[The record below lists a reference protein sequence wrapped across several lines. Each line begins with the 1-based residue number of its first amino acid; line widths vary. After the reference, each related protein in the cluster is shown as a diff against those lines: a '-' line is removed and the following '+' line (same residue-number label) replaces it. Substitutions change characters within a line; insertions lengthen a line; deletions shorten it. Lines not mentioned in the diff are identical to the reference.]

1 MVKFNTNSFF
11 GKFQVTTVPDEAED
25 NFKMP
30 RASVVHMTSTATRPQ
45 HMSQVLATLALS
57 MGTLSS
63 GLAKGY
69 TSPALDSI
77 LDKQPPALYQ
87 SSNNDTWAV
96 FSVTKQEASWVASL
110 SMLGAWCG
118 AMIGDWIMRRGRR
131 LALRVTSLP
140 LAAAW
145 ILTGVAPCVEVVYCT
160 SFVGGLCCSVITMV
174 AQVYISEISMPGI
187 RGCLS
192 AMLKVLGHVGVLLS
206 YIAGTYLNWRQS
218 ALLVAVAPS
227 MLFLGTLFIPETPSY
242 LVLNGKDEEAASSLQ
257 WLRGEQ
263 VDIRHELQVIKTNIL
278 ASRAKQYGLT
288 FRNSMMTPRLYKP
301 IAITCGL
308 MFFQRFSGA
317 NAFNYYAVIIFRQT
331 LGGMNPHGA
340 TIAIGFV
347 QLLASL
353 LSGFLIDIV
362 GRLPLLI
369 ASTVLMSLALAGF
382 GSYAYYVSQTQNL
395 GYADTAVPAGEHDWI
410 PLLCVLVFTTALAL
424 GISPISWLLIGE
436 LFPLEYRGLGSSI
449 STSFSYFCAF
459 CGIKLFMDFQQVL
472 GLHGAFW
479 FYAAM
484 AVCGLCFVV
493 YCVPETKGKQLD
505 EMNPEYAQARADQAN
520 LPSSAGPST
529 NTNSIRGGMPR
540 GSSSS
545 SNHRSLSDY
554 CGIFAE
560 KTNRI
565 GRNVESFMQS
575 RGFLPPRANINEH
588 ARYMNNVASAPR
600 VNGDVNKGVH
610 GQTRIFEQ
618 DRYYERAAV
627 RNDPVETFPP
637 RESKTND
644 RIPSRTPDMEA
655 RRAKRQS
662 YQDEYDDRSNGW
674 KNPSRNVNGA
684 KPILRNA
691 GGYER
696 PYCSTLPRRSRTINF
711 KDQAYNSLEELR
723 GYPKSLQDL
732 TDFELEERIGNSSVS
747 SFPKTRTTRYWRR
760 EGEGEEAGG
769 TSLRELEEVDVP
781 RKREDVYRHRRQRDP
796 VDPLLLEEDYL
807 RFCRNLARME
817 RYPQVGSS
825 GGGGRYEPGQVHYE
839 RECRTFGKDTVAFI
853 YYKTCYL

>member
-1 MVKFNTNSFF
+1 MSLNHRYY
-11 GKFQVTTVPDEAED
+11 VTTIPDEGED

-30 RASVVHMTSTATRPQ
+30 RASVVHMTSTATRPH

-77 LDKQPPALYQ
+77 LDNQPPRLYQ
-87 SSNNDTWAV
+87 SPNNDTWLA
-96 FSVTKQEASWVASL
+96 FSVTQQEASWVASL
-110 SMLGAWCG
+110 SMLGAWFG

-131 LALRVTSLP
+131 LALRMTSLP

-145 ILTGVAPCVEVVYCT
+145 VVTCVSPCVELVYVT
-160 SFVGGLCCSVITMV
+160 SFIGGLCCSVITMV
-174 AQVYISEISMPGI
+174 AQVYISEISIPGI

-242 LVLNGKDEEAASSLQ
+242 LVLNGKDDEAANSLQ
-257 WLRGEQ
+257 WLRGEH

-278 ASRAKQYGLT
+278 ASRAKQYELT
-288 FRNSMMTPRLYKP
+288 FRNSMFTPRLYKP

-347 QLLASL
+347 QLLAAL

-369 ASTVLMSLALAGF
+369 ASTVFMSLALAGF

-395 GYADTAVPAGEHDWI
+395 GYVDSAVVGQHDWI

-459 CGIKLFMDFQQVL
+459 FGIKLFMDFQQSL

-479 FYAAM
+479 FYAAV

-493 YCVPETKGKQLD
+493 CCVPETKGKQLD
-505 EMNPEYAQARADQAN
+505 EMNPDYAQAR
-520 LPSSAGPST
+520 
-529 NTNSIRGGMPR
+529 
-540 GSSSS
+540 
-545 SNHRSLSDY
+545 
-554 CGIFAE
+554 
-560 KTNRI
+560 
-565 GRNVESFMQS
+565 
-575 RGFLPPRANINEH
+575 
-588 ARYMNNVASAPR
+588 
-600 VNGDVNKGVH
+600 
-610 GQTRIFEQ
+610 
-618 DRYYERAAV
+618 
-627 RNDPVETFPP
+627 
-637 RESKTND
+637 
-644 RIPSRTPDMEA
+644 
-655 RRAKRQS
+655 
-662 YQDEYDDRSNGW
+662 
-674 KNPSRNVNGA
+674 
-684 KPILRNA
+684 
-691 GGYER
+691 
-696 PYCSTLPRRSRTINF
+696 
-711 KDQAYNSLEELR
+711 
-723 GYPKSLQDL
+723 
-732 TDFELEERIGNSSVS
+732 
-747 SFPKTRTTRYWRR
+747 
-760 EGEGEEAGG
+760 
-769 TSLRELEEVDVP
+769 
-781 RKREDVYRHRRQRDP
+781 
-796 VDPLLLEEDYL
+796 
-807 RFCRNLARME
+807 
-817 RYPQVGSS
+817 
-825 GGGGRYEPGQVHYE
+825 
-839 RECRTFGKDTVAFI
+839 
-853 YYKTCYL
+853 

>member
-1 MVKFNTNSFF
+1 MEERY
-11 GKFQVTTVPDEAED
+11 GMLEVTTVPDEAED
-25 NFKMP
+25 SFKMP

-45 HMSQVLATLALS
+45 HMSQKMKVSSDSRTSYATPYNSRQSRKGREKVSASEASLERECGEKSRKVLATLALS

-77 LDKQPPALYQ
+77 LDKQPPPLYQ

-96 FSVTKQEASWVASL
+96 FSVTTQEASWVASL

-118 AMIGDWIMRRGRR
+118 AMIGNWIMRRGRR
-131 LALRVTSLP
+131 VALRVTSLP

-160 SFVGGLCCSVITMV
+160 SFLGGLFCSVITMV

-288 FRNSMMTPRLYKP
+288 LKSSMLTPRLYKP

-395 GYADTAVPAGEHDWI
+395 GYSDSAVPTGEHDWI

-436 LFPLEYRGLGSSI
+436 LFPLEYRGIGSSI

-505 EMNPEYAQARADQAN
+505 EMNPDYAQARADQVA
-520 LPSSAGPST
+520 LPSAGPSMT
-529 NTNSIRGGMPR
+529 SNSARGITR
-540 GSSSS
+540 GS
-545 SNHRSLSDY
+545 HRSLSEY

-565 GRNVESFMQS
+565 GKNVENFMQS
-575 RGFLPPRANINEH
+575 RGFLPPVQRQSLYETT
-588 ARYMNNVASAPR
+588 RYPNNVLSSSK
-600 VNGDVNKGVH
+600 VNGDIKKGVY
-610 GQTRIFEQ
+610 GKTRIYEQ
-618 DRYYERAAV
+618 DRYYDGITSV
-627 RNDPVETFPP
+627 DNNDRGETLVS
-637 RESKTND
+637 RESKPND
-644 RIPSRTPDMEA
+644 RVRYTSEMQLA
-655 RRAKRQS
+655 RRPKRRN
-662 YQDEYDDRSNGW
+662 YREEEYDDRSDAW
-674 KNPSRNVNGA
+674 KDPSRNVNGA
-684 KPILRNA
+684 KPILRN
-691 GGYER
+691 GIGYQRDER

-711 KDQAYNSLEELR
+711 KDQPYNSLEELR

-732 TDFELEERIGNSSVS
+732 TDFEVEERIGNSTVASL
-747 SFPKTRTTRYWRR
+747 PKTRTRSRDDR
-760 EGEGEEAGG
+760 PA
-769 TSLRELEEVDVP
+769 
-781 RKREDVYRHRRQRDP
+781 DVYRQSRLRDPP
-796 VDPLLLEEDYL
+796 VDPLPEDDYL
-807 RFCRNLARME
+807 KFCRNLARME
-817 RYPQVGSS
+817 RYPR
-825 GGGGRYEPGQVHYE
+825 GGRYEPGQGLQTRSSE
-839 RECRTFGKDTVAFI
+839 KIQR
-853 YYKTCYL
+853 

>member
-1 MVKFNTNSFF
+1 MGSSLIRRSQGEMVVPASRAGNSRLASYQVTNNTPLEFRHDPANPNRKIRRITARKSAKPRELQHSLASVMQQEADNVLEARTRRAEIVNTSRRDEKQNRSLDRI
-11 GKFQVTTVPDEAED
+11 GSRDQFQSQSAGGAFKMDQDSGVEEFCLDNFSEVWIISVAVVWRKIAVTTVPDEGE
-25 NFKMP
+25 NSFKMP

-77 LDKQPPALYQ
+77 LDNQPPHLYQ
-87 SSNNDTWAV
+87 TSNNDTWSA
-96 FSVTKQEASWVASL
+96 FSVTQQEASWVASL
-110 SMLGAWCG
+110 SMLGAWFG

-140 LAAAW
+140 LAVVW
-145 ILTGVAPCVEVVYCT
+145 ILTGIAPCVELVYVT
-160 SFVGGLCCSVITMV
+160 SFIGGLCCSVITMV

-218 ALLVAVAPS
+218 ALLVAIAPS

-242 LVLNGKDEEAASSLQ
+242 LVLNGKDDEAANSLQ
-257 WLRGEQ
+257 WLRGDH

-278 ASRAKQYGLT
+278 ASRAKQYELT
-288 FRNSMMTPRLYKP
+288 FKNSMFTPRLYKP

-369 ASTVLMSLALAGF
+369 ASTVFMSLALAGF

-395 GYADTAVPAGEHDWI
+395 GYPDSAVVGQHDWI

-459 CGIKLFMDFQQVL
+459 VGIKLFMDFQQTF

-479 FYAAM
+479 FYAAV

-493 YCVPETKGKQLD
+493 CCVPETKGKQLD
-505 EMNPEYAQARADQAN
+505 EMNPDYAQAR
-520 LPSSAGPST
+520 
-529 NTNSIRGGMPR
+529 
-540 GSSSS
+540 
-545 SNHRSLSDY
+545 
-554 CGIFAE
+554 
-560 KTNRI
+560 
-565 GRNVESFMQS
+565 
-575 RGFLPPRANINEH
+575 
-588 ARYMNNVASAPR
+588 
-600 VNGDVNKGVH
+600 
-610 GQTRIFEQ
+610 
-618 DRYYERAAV
+618 
-627 RNDPVETFPP
+627 
-637 RESKTND
+637 
-644 RIPSRTPDMEA
+644 
-655 RRAKRQS
+655 
-662 YQDEYDDRSNGW
+662 
-674 KNPSRNVNGA
+674 
-684 KPILRNA
+684 
-691 GGYER
+691 
-696 PYCSTLPRRSRTINF
+696 
-711 KDQAYNSLEELR
+711 
-723 GYPKSLQDL
+723 
-732 TDFELEERIGNSSVS
+732 
-747 SFPKTRTTRYWRR
+747 
-760 EGEGEEAGG
+760 
-769 TSLRELEEVDVP
+769 
-781 RKREDVYRHRRQRDP
+781 
-796 VDPLLLEEDYL
+796 
-807 RFCRNLARME
+807 
-817 RYPQVGSS
+817 
-825 GGGGRYEPGQVHYE
+825 
-839 RECRTFGKDTVAFI
+839 
-853 YYKTCYL
+853 

>member
-1 MVKFNTNSFF
+1 MSLNHRYY
-11 GKFQVTTVPDEAED
+11 VTTVPDEGEHS
-25 NFKMP
+25 FKMP

-77 LDKQPPALYQ
+77 LDSQPPHLYQ
-87 SSNNDTWAV
+87 SSNNDTWSA
-96 FSVTKQEASWVASL
+96 FSVTQQEASWVASL
-110 SMLGAWCG
+110 SMLGAWFG

-131 LALRVTSLP
+131 LALRVTSMP
-140 LAAAW
+140 LAAVW
-145 ILTGVAPCVEVVYCT
+145 IFTGIAPCVELVYVT
-160 SFVGGLCCSVITMV
+160 SFIGGLCCSVITMV
-174 AQVYISEISMPGI
+174 AQNCPSWIASSIVQVYISEISMPGI

-242 LVLNGKDEEAASSLQ
+242 LVLNGKDDEAANSLQ
-257 WLRGEQ
+257 WLRGDH

-278 ASRAKQYGLT
+278 ASRAKQYELT
-288 FRNSMMTPRLYKP
+288 FKNSMFTPRLYKP

-369 ASTVLMSLALAGF
+369 ASTVFMSLALAGF
-382 GSYAYYVSQTQNL
+382 GSYAYYMSQTQNL
-395 GYADTAVPAGEHDWI
+395 GYPDTAVVGQQDWI

-459 CGIKLFMDFQQVL
+459 VGIKLFMDFQQMF

-479 FYAAM
+479 FYAAV

-493 YCVPETKGKQLD
+493 CCVPETKGKQLD
-505 EMNPEYAQARADQAN
+505 EMNPDYAQAR
-520 LPSSAGPST
+520 
-529 NTNSIRGGMPR
+529 
-540 GSSSS
+540 
-545 SNHRSLSDY
+545 
-554 CGIFAE
+554 
-560 KTNRI
+560 
-565 GRNVESFMQS
+565 
-575 RGFLPPRANINEH
+575 
-588 ARYMNNVASAPR
+588 
-600 VNGDVNKGVH
+600 
-610 GQTRIFEQ
+610 
-618 DRYYERAAV
+618 
-627 RNDPVETFPP
+627 
-637 RESKTND
+637 
-644 RIPSRTPDMEA
+644 
-655 RRAKRQS
+655 
-662 YQDEYDDRSNGW
+662 
-674 KNPSRNVNGA
+674 
-684 KPILRNA
+684 
-691 GGYER
+691 
-696 PYCSTLPRRSRTINF
+696 
-711 KDQAYNSLEELR
+711 
-723 GYPKSLQDL
+723 
-732 TDFELEERIGNSSVS
+732 
-747 SFPKTRTTRYWRR
+747 
-760 EGEGEEAGG
+760 
-769 TSLRELEEVDVP
+769 
-781 RKREDVYRHRRQRDP
+781 
-796 VDPLLLEEDYL
+796 
-807 RFCRNLARME
+807 
-817 RYPQVGSS
+817 
-825 GGGGRYEPGQVHYE
+825 
-839 RECRTFGKDTVAFI
+839 
-853 YYKTCYL
+853 

>member
-1 MVKFNTNSFF
+1 M
-11 GKFQVTTVPDEAED
+11 GVTTVPDEGES

-77 LDKQPPALYQ
+77 LDNQQPHLYQ
-87 SSNNDTWAV
+87 TASNDTWSA
-96 FSVTKQEASWVASL
+96 FSVTQQEASWVASL
-110 SMLGAWCG
+110 SMLGAWLG

-131 LALRVTSLP
+131 LALRASSLP

-145 ILTGVAPCVEVVYCT
+145 ILTGVAPRVELVYVT
-160 SFVGGLCCSVITMV
+160 SFIGGLCCSVITMV

-192 AMLKVLGHVGVLLS
+192 AMLKVHVHVGVLLS

-218 ALLVAVAPS
+218 ALLVAIAPS

-242 LVLNGKDEEAASSLQ
+242 LVLNGKDDEAAGSLQ
-257 WLRGEQ
+257 WLRGEH

-278 ASRAKQYGLT
+278 ASRAKQYELT
-288 FRNSMMTPRLYKP
+288 FRNSVFTPRLYKP

-317 NAFNYYAVIIFRQT
+317 NAFTYYAVIIFRQT
-331 LGGMNPHGA
+331 LVGMNPHRA

-382 GSYAYYVSQTQNL
+382 GSYAYYISQTQNL
-395 GYADTAVPAGEHDWI
+395 GYPNAAVVGQHDWI

-459 CGIKLFMDFQQVL
+459 LGIKLFMDFQQIL

-479 FYAAM
+479 FYAAV

-493 YCVPETKGKQLD
+493 CCVPETKGKQLD
-505 EMNPEYAQARADQAN
+505 EMNPDYAQARGAAT
-520 LPSSAGPST
+520 SSARVTSPA
-529 NTNSIRGGMPR
+529 R
-540 GSSSS
+540 
-545 SNHRSLSDY
+545 SNQRRLSDY
-554 CGIFAE
+554 CSIFAE

-565 GRNVESFMQS
+565 GRSVEQFMQS
-575 RGFLPPRANINEH
+575 RGFLAARRPAEEAAQRATMASSNGSVIRNDHRAPGGSRATEQIH
-588 ARYMNNVASAPR
+588 RYY
-600 VNGDVNKGVH
+600 NG
-610 GQTRIFEQ
+610 EQ
-618 DRYYERAAV
+618 QRYLESHRYAGEDRYAESNRYPGRSQRERGAQAK
-627 RNDPVETFPP
+627 DAYP
-637 RESKTND
+637 RELGPNPNYTERFAELEPRRPKRREQPLDCEERGGWANAARSLNA
-644 RIPSRTPDMEA
+644 SR
-655 RRAKRQS
+655 
-662 YQDEYDDRSNGW
+662 
-674 KNPSRNVNGA
+674 
-684 KPILRNA
+684 PILRN
-691 GGYER
+691 GREER

-711 KDQAYNSLEELR
+711 RDQRGHSPVGR
-723 GYPKSLQDL
+723 QGYPKSLQDL
-732 TDFELEERIGNSSVS
+732 TDLRIDEGIREPLPPFLSSSSRSWRPEENYR
-747 SFPKTRTTRYWRR
+747 RRRY
-760 EGEGEEAGG
+760 
-769 TSLRELEEVDVP
+769 
-781 RKREDVYRHRRQRDP
+781 REDE
-796 VDPLLLEEDYL
+796 LLDDDYL
-807 RFCRNLARME
+807 RLCRNLSRLDK
-817 RYPQVGSS
+817 YPQ
-825 GGGGRYEPGQVHYE
+825 GGRYEPGQVHYE

>member
-1 MVKFNTNSFF
+1 MEERYGMLERIQCTLRENSYFKDPCIF
-11 GKFQVTTVPDEAED
+11 ISSKSKENRKRFQVTTVPDEAED
-25 NFKMP
+25 SFKMP

-77 LDKQPPALYQ
+77 LDKQPPPLYQ

-96 FSVTKQEASWVASL
+96 FSVTTQEASWVASL

-118 AMIGDWIMRRGRR
+118 AMIGNWIMRRGRR
-131 LALRVTSLP
+131 VALRVTSLP

-160 SFVGGLCCSVITMV
+160 SFLGGLFCSVITMV

-288 FRNSMMTPRLYKP
+288 LKSSMLTPRLYKP

-395 GYADTAVPAGEHDWI
+395 GYSDSAVPTGEHDWI

-436 LFPLEYRGLGSSI
+436 LFPLEYRGIGSSI

-505 EMNPEYAQARADQAN
+505 EMNPDYAQARADQVA
-520 LPSSAGPST
+520 LPSAGPSMT
-529 NTNSIRGGMPR
+529 SNSARGITR
-540 GSSSS
+540 GS
-545 SNHRSLSDY
+545 HRSLSEY

-565 GRNVESFMQS
+565 GKNVENFMQS
-575 RGFLPPRANINEH
+575 RGFLPPVQRQSLYETT
-588 ARYMNNVASAPR
+588 RYPNNVLSSSK
-600 VNGDVNKGVH
+600 VNGDIKKGVY
-610 GQTRIFEQ
+610 GKTRIYEQ
-618 DRYYERAAV
+618 DRYYDGITSV
-627 RNDPVETFPP
+627 DNNDRGETLVS
-637 RESKTND
+637 RESKPND
-644 RIPSRTPDMEA
+644 RVRYTSEMQLA
-655 RRAKRQS
+655 RRPKRRN
-662 YQDEYDDRSNGW
+662 YREEEYDDRSDAW
-674 KNPSRNVNGA
+674 KDPSRNVNGA
-684 KPILRNA
+684 KPILRN
-691 GGYER
+691 GIGYQRDER

-711 KDQAYNSLEELR
+711 KDQPYNSLEELR

-732 TDFELEERIGNSSVS
+732 TDFEVEERIGNSTVA
-747 SFPKTRTTRYWRR
+747 SFPKTRTRSRDDR
-760 EGEGEEAGG
+760 PA
-769 TSLRELEEVDVP
+769 
-781 RKREDVYRHRRQRDP
+781 DVYRQRRLRDPP
-796 VDPLLLEEDYL
+796 VDPLPEDDYL
-807 RFCRNLARME
+807 KFCRNLARME
-817 RYPQVGSS
+817 RYPR
-825 GGGGRYEPGQVHYE
+825 GGRYEPGQGL
-839 RECRTFGKDTVAFI
+839 RTRSSEKI
-853 YYKTCYL
+853 QR